1 MTEEKNTPKG
11 SENAS
16 EEKKNL
22 ESTSPPDNKPETVAG
37 AEKINSSVEEKTDVT
52 EDEIAEKQSIEDSF
66 DDLPDQEQ
74 PKEPMKDETKE
85 EQISGTRASGV
96 DSHETMEEDITP
108 VKSETE
114 DKTTVSNNDE
124 KQNEITKR
132 NIISDSTNEDIVKEK
147 EGNDSK
153 GFDEDENEEGE
164 TDGRNT
170 TDYSSLTKEELI
182 NTLENLL
189 ASKPAVK
196 IRHDVETLKVLFYK
210 LCRTENEQKRE
221 ALLEEGGDPEDFQPT
236 PEPLEEKLKELLAK
250 FRKHKADHNR
260 SLELEKEANLKIKY
274 EIIEELKDLVN
285 KEESLNETFR
295 QFRELQM
302 KWRQAGVVP
311 QSSLKDLWENY
322 HHHVEKFYDY
332 VKINKEL
339 RDLDLKKNMETKIV
353 LCEKAE
359 ELLLESNVI
368 KAFNNLQ
375 KLHNQWRE
383 TGPVPI
389 ENKEEIWE
397 RFKEATAKINK
408 KHHAFFDEQKE
419 VQKKNLEL
427 KTTLCEK
434 AEEISTRE
442 INSHSGWDKN
452 SNALVEVQNEWK
464 KLGFAPKK
472 HNNKIYKRFRK
483 ACDTFFQR
491 KREFYASYR
500 QEQQDNLQLKTDLC
514 VQAEALKESTEWKK
528 TTDELIQIQKRWKE
542 IGPVPRKQSDAIWKR
557 FRTACDA
564 FFENKAKHFQQVD
577 GSYEANLKKKEELI
591 EAIKAYAFT
600 NKVEENF
607 QALKDFQRQWTEIG
621 FVPRKQKD
629 EIATQYREAI
639 NRRFDE
645 LKVDDGKKNLLK
657 FKNRVETY
665 NATKKN
671 RRISGERDKLANKLK
686 QLETDI
692 GLLENNIGFF
702 ANTKNA
708 ESMIKEVQD
717 KIDNARKEMKLI
729 EKKINV
735 IDDLE
740 EEQ

>member
-11 SENAS
+11 SEHAS
-16 EEKKNL
+16 EEKKIA
-22 ESTSPPDNKPETVAG
+22 ESTNLSDNKPETG
-37 AEKINSSVEEKTDVT
+37 ADAETLNSPFDEKTDAKEVDIT
-52 EDEIAEKQSIEDSF
+52 EKQPIKGDKDEA
-66 DDLPDQEQ
+66 PKQEQ
-74 PKEPMKDETKE
+74 PETPLNEKDAGESTAVSEDSGVKPDETNEDDTTPIK
-85 EQISGTRASGV
+85 SGTA
-96 DSHETMEEDITP
+96 DETADA
-108 VKSETE
+108 
-114 DKTTVSNNDE
+114 DKVG
-124 KQNEITKR
+124 KQNEITDV
-132 NIISDSTNEDIVKEK
+132 NQAPDSIEEDVDE
-147 EGNDSK
+147 EDDSK
-153 GFDEDENEEGE
+153 GFDEDDKEEGE
-164 TDGRNT
+164 TDTDNKN
-170 TDYSSLTKEELI
+170 DYSSLSKEELI
-182 NTLENLL
+182 NALENML
-189 ASKPAVK
+189 ASRPAVK
-196 IRHDVETLKVLFYK
+196 IRHDVETIKVLFYK
-210 LCRTENEQKRE
+210 IHRTENEQKRE
-221 ALLEEGGDPEDFQPT
+221 AFLNEGGDPEDFQPS

-250 FRKHKADHNR
+250 FRKQKADHTR
-260 SLELEKEANLKIKY
+260 ALELDKEANLKIKY

-359 ELLLESNVI
+359 ELLLESSVI

-383 TGPVPI
+383 TGPVPL
-389 ENKEEIWE
+389 ENKEELWV

-408 KHHAFFDEQKE
+408 KHHAYFDEQKE

-452 SNALVEVQNEWK
+452 SNELVEIQNEWK
-464 KLGFAPKK
+464 KVGFAPKK
-472 HNNKIYKRFRK
+472 YNNKIYKRFRK
-483 ACDTFFQR
+483 ASDQFFQR
-491 KREFYASYR
+491 KREFYSGYR

-514 VQAEALKESTEWKK
+514 VQAEALKESAEWKK

-577 GSYEANLKKKEELI
+577 GSYEANLTKKEELI
-591 EAIKAYAFT
+591 KAIKTYAFT
-600 NKVEENF
+600 NNVEENF

-629 EIATQYREAI
+629 EIAAQYREAI
-639 NRRFDE
+639 NQRFDE

-717 KIDNARKEMKLI
+717 KIDNARNEMKLI

-735 IDDLE
+735 IDELE
-740 EEQ
+740 DEQ

>member
-11 SENAS
+11 SENEK
-16 EEKKNL
+16 EEKKIEESNNL
-22 ESTSPPDNKPETVAG
+22 LKNKPETSAD
-37 AEKINSSVEEKTDVT
+37 AAQTLNSQVDEKTDAKKDDNADNQPLK
-52 EDEIAEKQSIEDSF
+52 EGSEEASKQGQAKKPLDDSAAV
-66 DDLPDQEQ
+66 
-74 PKEPMKDETKE
+74 ETNPGSE
-85 EQISGTRASGV
+85 ASGKN
-96 DSHETMEEDITP
+96 P
-108 VKSETE
+108 
-114 DKTTVSNNDE
+114 DKTTEEDTTSLKPETENKTADSGKVE
-124 KQNEITKR
+124 KQNDKPDGNQAPESIDDDE
-132 NIISDSTNEDIVKEK
+132 NDEE
-147 EGNDSK
+147 NDSK
-153 GFDEDENEEGE
+153 GFDEDDQEEEGTE
-164 TDGRNT
+164 TGDK
-170 TDYSSLTKEELI
+170 TDYASLSKEELI

-196 IRHDVETLKVLFYK
+196 IRHDVETIKVMFYK
-210 LCRTENEQKRE
+210 IHRAENEQKKE
-221 ALLEEGGDPEDFQPT
+221 AFLEEGGDPEDFQPV
-236 PEPLEEKLKELLAK
+236 PEPLEEKLKDLLAQ
-250 FRKHKADHNR
+250 FRKQKAEHNR
-260 SLELEKEANLKIKY
+260 NLELEKDANLKIKY

-339 RDLDLKKNMETKIV
+339 RDLDLKKNMEAKIV

-359 ELLLESNVI
+359 ELLLEPSVI

-389 ENKEEIWE
+389 ENKEELWE

-408 KHHAFFDEQKE
+408 KHHEYFDEQKE

-427 KTTLCEK
+427 KTALCEK
-434 AEEISTRE
+434 AEEISSRE

-452 SNALVEVQNEWK
+452 SNELVEIQNEWK
-464 KLGFAPKK
+464 KIGFAPKK

-483 ACDTFFQR
+483 ASDTFFQR
-491 KREFYASYR
+491 KREFYAGYR

-557 FRTACDA
+557 FRSACDA

-600 NKVEENF
+600 NNVDENF

-629 EIATQYREAI
+629 EIAAKYREAI
-639 NRRFDE
+639 NQRFDE

-657 FKNRVETY
+657 FQNRVETY

-729 EKKINV
+729 ENKINV

-740 EEQ
+740 DEQ